1 MTVGSCKLCGET
13 GQLAESHVI
22 PRALQLDLAQDGETL
37 KIYSIEDY
45 PKRIPIGVYDYIV
58 CIECEKKF
66 HAWDDHAI
74 DVFRRP
80 IPHDAKHGYELAPVI
95 YDRLKLFMISLAWRA
110 SVSSQLYYRGVRL
123 GRYEEL
129 AKRAICNEDPGG
141 PEDFSV
147 AIMAVKY
154 PRGIVN
160 FAPAISRIDQVNYY
174 KFYLG
179 SFCVY
184 MKFDRRPFVSAA
196 REFVLKDEGFAY
208 ILLRDFA
215 ENEFFAVGKIGRGV
229 KPVK

>member
-1 MTVGSCKLCGET
+1 VSVQYGASRAKAFTQKARVNATRRKFTSPARAHCSTTVCSGLR
-13 GQLAESHVI
+13 L
-22 PRALQLDLAQDGETL
+22 
-37 KIYSIEDY
+37 
-45 PKRIPIGVYDYIV
+45 
-58 CIECEKKF
+58 
-66 HAWDDHAI
+66 
-74 DVFRRP
+74 RRP
-80 IPHDAKHGYELAPVI
+80 GLCI
-95 YDRLKLFMISLAWRA
+95 RRW
-110 SVSSQLYYRGVRL
+110 VRL

-196 REFVLKDEGFAY
+196 REFVLKDEGFAH